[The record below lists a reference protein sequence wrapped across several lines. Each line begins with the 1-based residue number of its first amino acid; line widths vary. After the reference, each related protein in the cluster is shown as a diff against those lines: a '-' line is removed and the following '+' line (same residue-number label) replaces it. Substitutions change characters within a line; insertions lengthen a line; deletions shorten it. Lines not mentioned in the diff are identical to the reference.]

1 MTYGITAGVVNT
13 SGFNAGGINIFLVK
27 GIVQQ
32 EFTTVENSISQ
43 KVFLSHW
50 TVDIV
55 FLNVKGTCSLYDK
68 NWFLR
73 LKQNYV
79 AHSVP

>member
-43 KVFLSHW
+43 KVFLSH
-50 TVDIV
+50 
-55 FLNVKGTCSLYDK
+55 
-68 NWFLR
+68 
-73 LKQNYV
+73 
-79 AHSVP
+79 